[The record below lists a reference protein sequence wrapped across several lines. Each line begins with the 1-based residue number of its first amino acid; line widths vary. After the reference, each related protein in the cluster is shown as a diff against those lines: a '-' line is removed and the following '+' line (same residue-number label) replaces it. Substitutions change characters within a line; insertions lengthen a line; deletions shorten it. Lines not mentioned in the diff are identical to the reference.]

1 MTVLVDQYL
10 QQVDLREIQ
19 HDSAQLKVIEALQCA
34 LDRMNRQGWWCRLF
48 KKQQQGV
55 FIWGDVGVGKTWLM
69 DQFYRAAP
77 EKRKV
82 RYHYHEFME
91 MLHGSMPE
99 YKRRPN
105 PLDAIAKRLAK
116 RYRLI
121 CIDEFHVT
129 EIADAMLLYG
139 ILEGLFKRKV
149 MLVTTSNRVPDKLY
163 ENGFHRD
170 LFLPAIE
177 LLKRYNVVVELE
189 SNTDYRVVNSSVS
202 TEEVTQELS
211 EGELEQIFSRLAQS
225 EPWEQES
232 LQINQRSLPV
242 IKVAEGVVWL
252 DYQVLCSNPRATSDY
267 IELAHLFNSVIVS
280 NIDAR
285 AASNESYAW
294 RFLHFVDQLYD
305 HQIQLV
311 ISAVGQMMRVYQDE
325 ALRFQ
330 FARTVSRL
338 HEMQSAMVQQQ
349 FQLKGTG
356 GSL

>member
-1 MTVLVDQYL
+1 MDQYL
-10 QQVDLREIQ
+10 QQVEHQEIVR
-19 HDSAQLKVIEALQCA
+19 DPGQLKVVEALQCA
-34 LDRMNRQGWWCRLF
+34 LDRMNHQGWWCRLF
-48 KKQQQGV
+48 KKRQQGV

-77 EKRKV
+77 EKKKI

-91 MLHGSMPE
+91 MLHGSMPDH
-99 YKRRPN
+99 KHRPN
-105 PLDAIAKRLAK
+105 PLDAIANKLAGH
-116 RYRLI
+116 YRLI

-139 ILEGLFKRKV
+139 ILEGLFKRQV
-149 MLVTTSNRVPDKLY
+149 MLVTTSNRVPDRLY
-163 ENGFHRD
+163 EKGFHRD

-177 LLKRYNVVVELE
+177 LLKRYNMVVELE
-189 SNTDYRVVNSSVS
+189 SHTDYRVANSEVS
-202 TEEVTQELS
+202 RQQVVQEL
-211 EGELEQIFSRLAQS
+211 GQPELEAIFANLAQS
-225 EPWEQES
+225 EPWEQHS
-232 LQINQRSLPV
+232 LQINQRTLPV

-267 IELAHLFNSVIVS
+267 IELAHIFSAVIVS

-285 AASNESYAW
+285 AAANESYAW
-294 RFLHFVDQLYD
+294 RFLHFVDELYD

-311 ISAVGQMMRVYQDE
+311 ISAVGQLMQVYQNE

-338 HEMQSAMVQQQ
+338 HEMQSAIVQQQ
-349 FQLKGTG
+349 ILLQRAG
-356 GSL
+356 GS

>member
-1 MTVLVDQYL
+1 MSQLVEHYL
-10 QQVDLREIQ
+10 QQVEQRQIR
-19 HDSAQLKVIEALQCA
+19 HDQAQLRVVEALQCA
-34 LDRMNRQGWWCRLF
+34 LDRVSHQGWWCRLF
-48 KKQQQGV
+48 KKRQQGV

-69 DQFYRAAP
+69 DQFYRAVAAR
-77 EKRKV
+77 RKI

-99 YKRRPN
+99 HKHRPN
-105 PLDAIAKRLAK
+105 PLDAIAKTLAE

-139 ILEGLFKRKV
+139 ILEGLYKRQV
-149 MLVTTSNRVPDKLY
+149 MLVTTSNRAPEHLY

-189 SNTDYRVVNSSVS
+189 SHTDYRVANSG
-202 TEEVTQELS
+202 VTQSQVSRELS
-211 EGELEQIFSRLAQS
+211 ELALEQIFQQLAQS

-252 DYQVLCSNPRATSDY
+252 DFQVLCSNPRATSDY
-267 IELAHLFNSVIVS
+267 IELAHIFSAVIVS

-294 RFLHFVDQLYD
+294 RFLHFVDELYD
-305 HQIQLV
+305 HQIRLV
-311 ISAVGQMMRVYQDE
+311 ISAVGQLMRVYQDE

-338 HEMQSAMVQQQ
+338 HEMQGAMVQNR
-349 FQLKGTG
+349 GVD
-356 GSL
+356 